1 MQRSAVAVP
10 KYQVVFDALREEIES
25 GRLAPGAKVPSEAD
39 LGERFGASRITVGRA
54 MRDLQLL
61 GLVQRRVG
69 SGSYVKAPVRAPRS
83 ECTFGVLVPD
93 LPDIEIFDPLVQ
105 RLVSCPE
112 ARPHAFLWGGGEMTV
127 SARPAAAWARAEQ
140 YISRKVDGVFFAPLE
155 GLTPDDDTNQRI
167 VSALDGAGIPVVLL
181 DRAVHPYPRRG
192 PYDLVGIDN
201 RRVGFAITEHLV
213 TRGARRIAFLGGA
226 PGVSTIAA
234 RRAGYREALDVL
246 GADTSLVAHPCPSPS
261 DREAIKA
268 YMTTHR
274 PDGLVCAHD
283 RAAAQAMHAL
293 LAIGVRIPHDIRL
306 VGVDDVDY
314 AAWLPVPLTTMRQP
328 VAEIG
333 EAAMA
338 AMLERRAHPTRPPR
352 DIFVQ
357 CSLIVRQSC
366 GAVGQSPS

>member
-1 MQRSAVAVP
+1 MQRSALAVP
-10 KYQVVFDALREEIES
+10 KYQLVFDAVRAEIES
-25 GRLAPGAKVPSEAD
+25 GRLAPGARVPSESE

-54 MRDLQLL
+54 MRDLQTR
-61 GLVQRRVG
+61 GLIQRRVG
-69 SGSYVKAPVRAPRS
+69 SGSYVTAPPRIVRA

-105 RLVSCPE
+105 RLLSCQE
-112 ARPHAFLWGGGEMTV
+112 ARPHAFLWGGGDSAA
-127 SARPAAAWARAEQ
+127 SARPAEAWARVQQ
-140 YISRKVDGVFFAPLE
+140 YVTRKVDGVFFAPLE
-155 GLTPDDDTNQRI
+155 GLAVGDDTNLRI
-167 VSALDGAGIPVVLL
+167 VAALDGARIPVVLL

-201 RRVGFAITEHLV
+201 RRVGFAVTEHLV
-213 TRGARRIAFLGGA
+213 RQGARRIAFLGGA

-246 GADTSLVAHPCPSPS
+246 GADASLVAHPFPSPTNR
-261 DREAIKA
+261 DEVRTFVET
-268 YMTTHR
+268 YR
-274 PDGLVCAHD
+274 PDALVCAHD

-293 LAIGVRIPHDIRL
+293 LAVGARVPDDIRM

-314 AAWLPVPLTTMRQP
+314 AAWLPVALTTMRQP
-328 VAEIG
+328 VQEIG

-338 AMLERRAHPTRPPR
+338 AMLERRAHPARPPR

-357 CSLIVRQSC
+357 CELIVRQSC
-366 GAVGQSPS
+366 GAGRRPQP